1 MSRLVTAGLLGTTAI
16 ALGAFGAHGLKER
29 LALIPEA
36 SGWWETATF
45 YLLTHAVAIGA
56 VAGRSPWP
64 ARLWAVGAAI
74 FAATLYAM
82 AMGAPRWLGAITPI
96 GGSSLIAGWVVLAWT
111 ARKES

>member
-1 MSRLVTAGLLGTTAI
+1 MNRLVTAGLLGAIAI

-29 LALIPEA
+29 LAVIPEA
-36 SGWWETATF
+36 LCWWETATF

-56 VAGRSPWP
+56 IAGRSVWS

-82 AMGAPRWLGAITPI
+82 ALGAPRWFGAITPI

>member
-1 MSRLVTAGLLGTTAI
+1 MPRLVTAGLLGAIAI

-29 LALIPEA
+29 LAVIPEA
-36 SGWWETATF
+36 LGWWETATF

-56 VAGRSPWP
+56 FAGRSLWP

-82 AMGAPRWLGAITPI
+82 ALGAPRWFGAITPI
-96 GGSSLIAGWVVLAWT
+96 GGSLLIAGWVLLAWT
-111 ARKES
+111 ARQES

>member
-1 MSRLVTAGLLGTTAI
+1 MNRLVTAGLLGAIAI
-16 ALGAFGAHGLKER
+16 ALGAFGAHGLKDR

-36 SGWWETATF
+36 SGWWDTATF

-56 VAGRSPWP
+56 VAGRSLWP
-64 ARLWAVGAAI
+64 ARLWALGAAI

-82 AMGAPRWLGAITPI
+82 ALGAPRWFGAITPV
-96 GGSSLIAGWVVLAWT
+96 GGSLLIAGWVALAWT